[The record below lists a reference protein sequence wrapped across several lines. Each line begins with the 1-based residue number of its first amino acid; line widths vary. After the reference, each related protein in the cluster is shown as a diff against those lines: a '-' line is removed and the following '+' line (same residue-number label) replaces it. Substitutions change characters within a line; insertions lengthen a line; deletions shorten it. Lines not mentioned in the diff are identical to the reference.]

1 MRSKSN
7 TPIILCALVAW
18 LGAAIYTVSTGSSTV
33 LAQASAD
40 RVDVQSHKNFKATV
54 DSVVTALKK
63 EGLMVVAT
71 IDHQNMLK
79 MVGTSIKGS
88 KTIEFG
94 KPDMGKMLLPM
105 APQVGL
111 EMPGKIYI
119 WERSDGSTVVSYRK
133 VAPLYASYGNEQISG
148 AGTMM
153 DMMVEKL
160 VSEAT
165 K

>member
-1 MRSKSN
+1 MRSKRS
-7 TPIILCALVAW
+7 ILSAPAVWLAVAVVCMLW
-18 LGAAIYTVSTGSSTV
+18 TASGEVR
-33 LAQASAD
+33 AQAPGD
-40 RVDVQSHKNFKATV
+40 RVDVQSPKSFQATV
-54 DSVVTALKK
+54 DSLVTALKR

-79 MVGTSIKGS
+79 MVGASIKGS

-133 VAPLYASYGNEQISG
+133 VAPLYASYGSGQIAD
-148 AGTMM
+148 AGKMM
-153 DMMVEKL
+153 DMMVEKI
-160 VSEAT
+160 VTAAT
-165 K
+165 Q